1 MKPIKSKT
9 EKRLYMK
16 FYMRTR
22 RKKLK
27 ANSRNANLKRN
38 QKEYENKNNKKV
50 YKVFW
55 QSGQNKK

>member
-27 ANSRNANLKRN
+27 ANSRNAKL
-38 QKEYENKNNKKV
+38 NKPKP
-50 YKVFW
+50 
-55 QSGQNKK
+55 